1 MHRLVLFSIDCFIVF
16 SEEVGNGSVDV
27 SVVAGCFLEVE
38 VSREVVVNEG
48 DEDLLYANIW

>member
-1 MHRLVLFSIDCFIVF
+1 MHRLVLFSIDYFIVF

-27 SVVAGCFLEVE
+27 SVVAGHFLEVE

>member
-27 SVVAGCFLEVE
+27 SVVAGRFLEVE

-48 DEDLLYANIW
+48 DEELLYANIW